1 MKLNSKYLKE
11 LILEVLDEATRRD
24 FLRGAAGAAASAGLG
39 LDALADEPEE
49 IDLSNVGDFKGNKA
63 FSTQDTDELE
73 VFRGLIEPPASYQEG
88 KVALDKLRVTPDMP
102 YYTVAPVQDSVTGV
116 PYAYVDMAALYDE
129 ADKSYELSDAV
140 MTAEAFYQDWTAMQ
154 IYKYVFGQLAF
165 WGTFKDEKNPQS
177 QKMAKTI
184 KSQDRWNRDVDVSLL
199 PLAWTVS
206 LDIFLTRIVELEG
219 RLSQYPSQRR
229 QILAS
234 EGLGEASYAEL
245 LGSYEQLLGALND
258 PATIQNPNYQPPEG
272 Q

>member
-24 FLRGAAGAAASAGLG
+24 FLKGAAATAASAGLG
-39 LDALADEPEE
+39 LNALADEPDE
-49 IDLSNVGDFKGNKA
+49 IDLSNVGDFEGNKA
-63 FSTQDTDELE
+63 FSSQDEDELE
-73 VFRGLIEPPASYQEG
+73 MSTAFTEPPASPQEG
-88 KVALDKLRVTPDMP
+88 KAALDKLRVTPDLP
-102 YYTVAPVQDSVTGV
+102 YYTVAPVQDSVTGI

-129 ADKSYELSDAV
+129 ADKSYELAEAI
-140 MTAEAFYQDWTAMQ
+140 MTAEAFYQDWTVMQ

-165 WGTFKDEKNPQS
+165 WGTFKDEKNPRS

-184 KSQDRWNRDVDVSLL
+184 KSQDRWNRDIDVSLL

-206 LDIFLTRIVELEG
+206 LDIFLTRMVKLEG
-219 RLSQYPSQRR
+219 QLSQNPNQRR

-234 EGLGEASYAEL
+234 EGLDETSYAEL
-245 LGSYEQLLGALND
+245 LQSYEQLLGALND